1 MVRLMGL
8 VPITLFLAAAVI
20 SRNWR
25 IIDAFDARR
34 AAEARGQLPR
44 SRSRRR
50 QRQSLNDLI
59 EPTPS

>member
-1 MVRLMGL
+1 MGL

-34 AAEARGQLPR
+34 PLRPGQLPR